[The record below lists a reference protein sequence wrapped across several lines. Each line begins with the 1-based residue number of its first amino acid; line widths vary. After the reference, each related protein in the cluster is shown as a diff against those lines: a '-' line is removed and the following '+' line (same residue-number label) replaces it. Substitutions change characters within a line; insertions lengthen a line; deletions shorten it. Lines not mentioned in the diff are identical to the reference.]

1 MPPYLFAVK
10 KRRAGIDSHDSL
22 EGKRISKKSRK
33 GNSTKKAAS
42 KNAAALGSSGLLD
55 SNQRPHAPQTRA
67 LPTAL
72 NPVSEC
78 KGTNFKGTN
87 LF

>member
-1 MPPYLFAVK
+1 MLTYLFVVK
-10 KRRAGIDSHDSL
+10 NTDWHRFAMISL

-42 KNAAALGSSGLLD
+42 KNAAALGLSGLLD

-78 KGTNFKGTN
+78 KGTN